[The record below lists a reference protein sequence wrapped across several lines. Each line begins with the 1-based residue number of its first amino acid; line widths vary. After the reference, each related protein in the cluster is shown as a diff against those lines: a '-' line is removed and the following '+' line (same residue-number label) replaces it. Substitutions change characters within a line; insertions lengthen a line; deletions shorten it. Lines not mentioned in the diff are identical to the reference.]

1 MSTDGANIVWQE
13 QNKNL
18 FFFQIWQHTSVE
30 GNTNVQFVAKLVG
43 YKAEGHRQKVFI
55 KKIQTKEI
63 FMVKKLR
70 DKLLSI
76 CVIFFSVTT
85 EKQ

>member
-1 MSTDGANIVWQE
+1 
-13 QNKNL
+13 
-18 FFFQIWQHTSVE
+18 
-30 GNTNVQFVAKLVG
+30 VAKLVG
-43 YKAEGHRQKVFI
+43 YKAEDHRQKVFI